1 MLFLPILA
9 LFVIASGFVIRRS
22 LQFPANPNLDGLVNV
37 GGWFVK
43 AAGVLF
49 FCTSLFNGMFFY
61 AEPGFK
67 YHVRTIFGVEK
78 MVSDTGYNTHMFGN
92 YNAWKNAMSV
102 QASASGNGEVAAE
115 EESIRMSANLAPKAL
130 VFLDQVDARVSAT
143 ARFEL
148 PSDQDAFLRLARQYR
163 TPDNLLRTEL
173 VPAFEETLGATAAL
187 MSAEDYFQGGKTE
200 FNNEFQRQMEDGIYL
215 VRRIEQQIE
224 TPQSRPG
231 TANAALGEN
240 QEQFGDDTKTV
251 FVVQKLLDSTGQP
264 RRKEQSF
271 TKFGISV
278 TSARVTDVN
287 PNTKFKDRMAL
298 RQQAAA
304 DRAIAREQR
313 IQEEE
318 QKLLAVAR
326 GEREVAERQAAA
338 KVIQIERT
346 TDAETEKQLAITG
359 AERGR
364 EAARIEQ
371 EKSEIMAETKKQLAI
386 IAAER
391 EREAALI
398 TKEQSQILLEKA
410 RIDAEAVQV
419 AADAEAYAK
428 KRILDADNALAQKL
442 DAEVE
447 IQRLWADAFARRN
460 VPTYVFGGSGG
471 GAPVGSDDEASR
483 LFQILTLQA
492 AERLDYDRKIATE

>member
-1 MLFLPILA
+1 MLFMPILG
-9 LFVIASGFVIRRS
+9 LFIIAAGFVIRRS
-22 LQFPANPNLDGLVNV
+22 LDFPDNPNLDGAVNMAGWAVKV
-37 GGWFVK
+37 GGILLFV
-43 AAGVLF
+43 LSTF
-49 FCTSLFNGMFFY
+49 QGMFFY

-67 YHVRTIFGVEK
+67 YHVRTILGEEK
-78 MVSDTGYNTHMFGN
+78 MVSDTGYNLYLFGR

-102 QASASGNGEVAAE
+102 QASATGRGEVTAE
-115 EESIRMSANLAPKAL
+115 TDSSQMSANLSPKSL
-130 VFLDQVDARVSAT
+130 VFLDQVDAFVSAT

-148 PSDQDAFLRLARQYR
+148 PSDQEAFLRLARQYR
-163 TPDNLLRTEL
+163 TPENLLRTEL

-200 FNNEFQRQMEDGIYL
+200 FNNEFQRQMENGIYL
-215 VRRIEQQIE
+215 VRRIEQRVSAE
-224 TPQSRPG
+224 ADRRGS
-231 TANAALGEN
+231 ANAALGEN
-240 QEQFGDDTKTV
+240 QEQYGDDSKTI
-251 FVVQKLLDSTGQP
+251 FVVQKLLDETGQP

-287 PNTKFKDRMAL
+287 PNQKFKDRMAL

-346 TDAETEKQLAITG
+346 TDAETEKQLAIT
-359 AERGR
+359 
-364 EAARIEQ
+364 
-371 EKSEIMAETKKQLAI
+371 
-386 IAAER
+386 AAER
-391 EREAALI
+391 EREAARI
-398 TKEQSQILLEKA
+398 AREQSEILLEKA
-410 RIDAEAVQV
+410 RIDAEAVRV
-419 AADAEAYAK
+419 AAEAEAYAK
-428 KRILDADNALAQKL
+428 QQILEADNALAQKL

-447 IQRLWADAFARRN
+447 IQRLWAEAFARRN
-460 VPTYVFGGSGG
+460 VPTYVFGGGGAAEG

-492 AERLDYDRKIATE
+492 AERLDYDRNISQDPQK

>member
-1 MLFLPILA
+1 MLIGPILGMFLIA
-9 LFVIASGFVIRRS
+9 AGFVLRRSFDFPEKPGLDGVVNLAGWGAKAGGLLLFVA
-22 LQFPANPNLDGLVNV
+22 
-37 GGWFVK
+37 
-43 AAGVLF
+43 
-49 FCTSLFNGMFFY
+49 TTFNGMFFY

-67 YHVRTIFGVEK
+67 YHVRTILGEEK
-78 MVSDTGYNTHMFGN
+78 MVSDTGYNLYLFGR

-102 QASASGNGEVAAE
+102 QASSTGQGTVVAE
-115 EESIRMSANLAPKAL
+115 QDSSQMSANLAPKSL
-130 VFLDQVDARVSAT
+130 VFLDQVDALVSAT

-148 PSDQDAFLRLARQYR
+148 PSDQERFLRLARQYR
-163 TPDNLLRTEL
+163 TPENLLRTEL

-215 VRRIEQQIE
+215 VRRIEQRVSVE
-224 TPQSRPG
+224 GERLG

-240 QEQFGDDTKTV
+240 QEEFGNDQKTV
-251 FVVQKLLDSTGQP
+251 FVVQKLLDDTGQP
-264 RRKEQSF
+264 RRKKQSF
-271 TKFGISV
+271 TQFGITV

-287 PNTKFKDRMAL
+287 PNQKFKDRMAL

-346 TDAETEKQLAITG
+346 TDAETEKQLAIT
-359 AERGR
+359 
-364 EAARIEQ
+364 
-371 EKSEIMAETKKQLAI
+371 
-386 IAAER
+386 AAER
-391 EREAALI
+391 EREAARI
-398 TKEQSQILLEKA
+398 AKEQSQILLEKA
-410 RIDAEAVQV
+410 KIDAQAVQV

-428 KRILDADNALAQKL
+428 RQILEADNALAQKL
-442 DAEVE
+442 EAEVE
-447 IQRLWADAFARRN
+447 IQNLWASAFARRQ
-460 VPTYVFGGSGG
+460 VPLYVFGAGADSGV
-471 GAPVGSDDEASR
+471 PVGSDDEAQR

-492 AERLDYDRKIATE
+492 AERLDYDRRISEGQ

>member
-1 MLFLPILA
+1 MIALPIIA
-9 LFVIASGFVIRRS
+9 LFIIAAGFVLRRS
-22 LQFPANPNLDGLVNV
+22 LNFPEKPNVDGIVNV
-37 GGWFVK
+37 TGWFIK
-43 AAGVLF
+43 AAGALLF
-49 FCTSLFNGMFFY
+49 VSSVFNGMFFY

-67 YHVRTIFGVEK
+67 YHVRTILGEEK
-78 MVSDTGYNTHMFGN
+78 MVSDTGYNTHLFGR

-102 QASASGNGEVAAE
+102 QASTSGRGEVSAE
-115 EESIRMSANLAPKAL
+115 TDSAQMSANLAPKSL
-130 VFLDQVDARVSAT
+130 VFLDQVDAFVSAT

-148 PSDQDAFLRLARQYR
+148 PADEDAFLRLARQYR
-163 TPDNLLRTEL
+163 TPENLLRTEL

-215 VRRIEQQIE
+215 VRRIEQQVE
-224 TPQSRPG
+224 TNQSRPG
-231 TANAALGEN
+231 SANAALGED
-240 QEQFGDDTKTV
+240 QENFGDDTKTV
-251 FVVQKLLDSTGQP
+251 FVVQKLLDQTGQP

-287 PNTKFKDRMAL
+287 PNEKFKDRMAL

-326 GEREVAERQAAA
+326 GEREVAERQASA
-338 KVIQIERT
+338 KVTQIERT
-346 TDAETEKQLAITG
+346 TDAETEKQLAIT
-359 AERGR
+359 
-364 EAARIEQ
+364 
-371 EKSEIMAETKKQLAI
+371 
-386 IAAER
+386 AAER
-391 EREAALI
+391 EREAARI
-398 TKEQSQILLEKA
+398 AKEQSEILLEKA

-419 AADAEAYAK
+419 AAEAEAYAK
-428 KRILDADNALAQKL
+428 RQILDADNALAQKL
-442 DAEVE
+442 DAEIE
-447 IQRLWADAFARRN
+447 IQKLWANAFARRN
-460 VPTYVFGGSGG
+460 VPTYVFGGGGGGDLG

-492 AERLDYDRKIATE
+492 AERLDYDRTIATSK

>member
-1 MLFLPILA
+1 MLFA
-9 LFVIASGFVIRRS
+9 VS
-22 LQFPANPNLDGLVNV
+22 
-37 GGWFVK
+37 
-43 AAGVLF
+43 
-49 FCTSLFNGMFFY
+49 TFNGMFFY
-61 AEPGFK
+61 AEPGYK
-67 YHVRTIFGVEK
+67 YHVRTILGEEK
-78 MVSDTGYNTHMFGN
+78 MVSDTGYNTYLFGR

-102 QASASGNGEVAAE
+102 QASTSGQGDVRAE
-115 EESIRMSANLAPKAL
+115 RDSSQMSANLAPKSL
-130 VFLDQVDARVSAT
+130 VFLDQVDALVSAT

-163 TPDNLLRTEL
+163 TPENLLRTEL
-173 VPAFEETLGATAAL
+173 VPAFEETLGANAAL

-215 VRRIEQQIE
+215 VRRIEQQVP
-224 TPQSRPG
+224 TDQNRTGS
-231 TANAALGEN
+231 ANAALGTE
-240 QEQFGDDTKTV
+240 QEEFGEDTKTV

-264 RRKEQSF
+264 RRKAQSF
-271 TKFGISV
+271 SKFGITV

-287 PNTKFKDRMAL
+287 PNQKFKDRMAL

-326 GEREVAERQAAA
+326 GEREVAERQASA

-346 TDAETEKQLAITG
+346 TDAETEKQLAIT
-359 AERGR
+359 
-364 EAARIEQ
+364 
-371 EKSEIMAETKKQLAI
+371 
-386 IAAER
+386 AAER
-391 EREAALI
+391 EREAARI
-398 TKEQSQILLEKA
+398 AKEQSEILLEKA

-428 KRILDADNALAQKL
+428 RQILEADNALAQKL

-447 IQRLWADAFARRN
+447 IQRLWADAFAKRN
-460 VPTYVFGGSGG
+460 VPTYVFGSGGGSDG

-492 AERLDYDRKIATE
+492 AERLDYDREIAEDKK

>member
-1 MLFLPILA
+1 MLILPIVA
-9 LFVIASGFVIRRS
+9 LFVIACGFVIRNS
-22 LQFPANPNLDGLVNV
+22 INFPDKPNLDGMVNMA
-37 GGWFVK
+37 GWGVK
-43 AAGVLF
+43 SAGFLLF
-49 FCTSLFNGMFFY
+49 ITTTFNGMFFY

-67 YHVRTIFGVEK
+67 YHVRTILGEEK
-78 MVSDTGYNTHMFGN
+78 MVSDTGYNTYMFGR

-102 QASASGNGEVAAE
+102 QASATGSGEVTAE
-115 EESIRMSANLAPKAL
+115 RDSAQMSANLAPKSL
-130 VFLDQVDARVSAT
+130 VFLDQVDAFVSAT

-148 PSDQDAFLRLARQYR
+148 PSDEDGFLRLARQYR
-163 TPDNLLRTEL
+163 TPENLLRTEL

-215 VRRIEQQIE
+215 VRRIEQNVP
-224 TPQSRPG
+224 TNQSRTG
-231 TANAALGEN
+231 TANAALGED
-240 QEQFGDDTKTV
+240 QEEFGDDIKTV
-251 FVVQKLLDSTGQP
+251 FVVQKLLDQTGQP

-338 KVIQIERT
+338 KVTQIERT
-346 TDAETEKQLAITG
+346 TDAETEKQLAIT
-359 AERGR
+359 
-364 EAARIEQ
+364 
-371 EKSEIMAETKKQLAI
+371 
-386 IAAER
+386 AAER
-391 EREAALI
+391 EREAARI
-398 TKEQSQILLEKA
+398 AKEQAQILLDKA

-419 AADAEAYAK
+419 AAEAEAYAK
-428 KRILDADNALAQKL
+428 SKILEADNALAQKL

-447 IQRLWADAFARRN
+447 IQSLWADAFAKRN
-460 VPTYVFGGSGG
+460 VPMYVFGGGGSGG
-471 GAPVGSDDEASR
+471 TSTPVGSDDEASR

-492 AERLDYDRKIATE
+492 AERLDYDRTISSEQAQ

>member
-1 MLFLPILA
+1 MRPFLLSNQYHRGIYMLFWPILG
-9 LFVIASGFVIRRS
+9 LFIIAAGYVIRRNFN
-22 LQFPANPNLDGLVNV
+22 FPDNANLDGAVNMAGWGIKA
-37 GGWFVK
+37 GGFLMVVVT
-43 AAGVLF
+43 A
-49 FCTSLFNGMFFY
+49 FNGMFFY

-67 YHVRTIFGVEK
+67 YHVRTILGEEK
-78 MVSDTGYNTHMFGN
+78 MVSDTGYNLYLFGR

-102 QASASGNGEVAAE
+102 QASSSGRGEVVAE
-115 EESIRMSANLAPKAL
+115 AESAQMSANLAPKSL
-130 VFLDQVDARVSAT
+130 VFLDQVDAFVSAT
-143 ARFEL
+143 SRFEL
-148 PSDQDAFLRLARQYR
+148 PSDEDAFLRLARQYR
-163 TPDNLLRTEL
+163 TPENLLRTEL

-215 VRRIEQQIE
+215 VRRIETQVESGQRRAG
-224 TPQSRPG
+224 S
-231 TANAALGEN
+231 ANAALGED
-240 QEQFGDDTKTV
+240 QEDFGDDTKTV
-251 FVVQKLLDSTGQP
+251 FVVQKLLDATGQP

-287 PNTKFKDRMAL
+287 PNQKFKDRMAL

-338 KVIQIERT
+338 KVIQIEKT
-346 TDAETEKQLAITG
+346 TDAETEKQLAIT
-359 AERGR
+359 
-364 EAARIEQ
+364 
-371 EKSEIMAETKKQLAI
+371 
-386 IAAER
+386 AAER
-391 EREAALI
+391 EREAARI
-398 TKEQSQILLEKA
+398 AKEQSEILLEKA

-428 KRILDADNALAQKL
+428 TQILEADNALAQKL

-447 IQRLWADAFARRN
+447 IQRLWAEAFARRN
-460 VPTYVFGGSGG
+460 VPTYVFGGTGSSDG

-492 AERLDYDRKIATE
+492 AERLDYNRSIATGQ